1 MNRFFLLAT
10 ALLVSTCVWAK
21 QITETEAMSLASKYV
36 DIEIGQ
42 TPIKTLKSASKRQAK
57 NAEYYMFNSGNSGFV
72 IISGDDSLT
81 ELIGYSDSGTI
92 DEDNMPTNMKAWLD
106 QYAEYVRAV
115 RSGEAEP
122 IKITTRLTSTGS
134 VAPLVTT
141 KWDQGTPYN
150 NLAPTLSN
158 GSRCATGCAAT
169 ALAQIMN
176 YYEWPVKGLGSHSYS
191 TSSNGGTLSSNF
203 ASHTYNW
210 ANMLDVYA
218 DNNWTTTQAS
228 AVAQLM
234 YDCGVAMDMDYGE
247 SSGAT
252 NGGILT
258 AATTYFNYNS
268 QIIMRNGYSTAQFQQ
283 AMTSCLDEGK
293 PLLFTGQGT
302 GGGHAF
308 VVDGYAVNG
317 YFHVNW
323 GWSGISDGYFNVNYM
338 NPNALGTG
346 GGTGGFNYDQSII
359 IIEPNRTSEAAT
371 ISELPMT
378 YESIALASSISS
390 TSQSPT
396 FNVTNLYNQNGSNYT
411 GKICIALLNE
421 NNKIASNSQQYNID
435 LKPGYGYSAV
445 SFEGMSLS
453 GLANGTYVAIPIS
466 KKDSESSWSIC
477 EGSKDFVQITING
490 SSVSIA
496 NPAPK
501 LYIDSKIETEANMM
515 LDYATKFVIPLSN
528 YGSLPAS
535 GTLNIVIKEAGSTI
549 ANATIEDVIVY
560 DSADCN
566 VEASFT
572 FSSSSFQT
580 GVEYELA
587 VTGFTL
593 DDGTTIPVTQNSAPC
608 KFTFG
613 SKYSIPTNALTFA
626 SQGDN
631 LHGISINVPYFAK
644 DECPDITFTYIQNP
658 WSSSWSGYLGVGVY
672 DSNDSMVAGSSA
684 TQVKQ
689 VTLLASTTYGPSTFL
704 EMMPDLSSLSDGTYY
719 VHPLSNRVVN
729 SAATGWIK
737 FAYDSTIKLIVK
749 GNIVYLNEFSGVND
763 ITSDKLAIFPNPATD
778 FVSVTTADAVESIS
792 IYSLN
797 GSLVRKVDNADQV
810 DVADLNKGCYLIT
823 VKTANETIRSKFFK
837 K

>member
-1 MNRFFLLAT
+1 MKKFILLAG
-10 ALLVSTCVWAK
+10 ALLLSIGAWAK
-21 QITETEAMSLASKYV
+21 QISEAEALSLASKYV

-42 TPIKTLKSASKRQAK
+42 TPLKTLKSASKRQAK
-57 NAEYYMFNSGNSGFV
+57 NAEYYMFNSDKGGFV
-72 IISGDDSLT
+72 IISGDDALT

-106 QYAEYVRAV
+106 QYAEYVKAV

-122 IKITTRLTSTGS
+122 IKIATRLTSTGS
-134 VAPLVTT
+134 VSPMITT

-150 NLAPTLSN
+150 NLAPTLSS
-158 GSRCATGCAAT
+158 GSHCATGCAAT

-191 TSSNGGTLSSNF
+191 TSTTGGTLSSNF

-210 ANMLDVYA
+210 ANMRDEYTN
-218 DNNWTTTQAS
+218 NNWTTAQAS

-247 SSGAT
+247 SSGAS
-252 NGGILT
+252 NSGILT

-268 QIIMRNGYSTAQFQQ
+268 QIIMRGGYSTAQFKQT
-283 AMTSCLDEGK
+283 MTDFLDEGK

-308 VVDGYAVNG
+308 VVDGYAVSG

-338 NPNALGTG
+338 NPSALGTG

-396 FNVTNLYNQNGSNYT
+396 FTVTNCFNQNGTKYT
-411 GKICIALLNE
+411 GKICVALINSSSNQIAANS
-421 NNKIASNSQQYNID
+421 KIQSLD
-435 LKPGYGYSAV
+435 LDPGYGYKER
-445 SFEGMSLS
+445 SFTGMSLS
-453 GLANGTYVAIPIS
+453 GLASGTYYAIPIS
-466 KKDSESSWSIC
+466 KKDSDESWYAC
-477 EGSKDFVQITING
+477 EGSRDFVQITING
-490 SSVSIA
+490 TSVSIA
-496 NPAPK
+496 NPAPV
-501 LYIDSKIETEANMM
+501 LYIDSEIETEANMM

-535 GTLNIVIKEAGSTI
+535 GMLNIAIKKAGTTV
-549 ANATIEDVIVY
+549 ATTTVENVIVY

-566 VEASFT
+566 VETSLK

-593 DDGTTIPVTQNSAPC
+593 DDGTTIAVKQNSAAC

-613 SKYSIPTNALTFA
+613 SKYSVPTNALTFYNK
-626 SQGDN
+626 GDN
-631 LHGISINVPYFAK
+631 LHGISIDVPYFAK
-644 DECPDITFTYIQNP
+644 DECPDITFTYLQNP
-658 WSSSWSGYLGVGVY
+658 WSSEWSGYIKCGVY
-672 DSNDSMVAGSSA
+672 SGDNLLLGSPYY
-684 TQVKQ
+684 K
-689 VTLLASTTYGPSTFL
+689 VTLATSVYYGATAFQN
-704 EMMPDLSSLSDGTYY
+704 MMPDLTTLSDGTYY
-719 VHPLSNRVVN
+719 VHPLSNRLVN
-729 SAATGWIK
+729 SSATGWIK
-737 FAYDSTIKLIVK
+737 FAYDSTIKLVVK
-749 GNIVYLNEFSGVND
+749 GDIVYLNEFSGVND
-763 ITSDKLAIFPNPATD
+763 ITSDKVAIYPNPATD
-778 FVSVTTADAVESIS
+778 YVRVTTADDVESIS

-797 GSLVRKVDNADQV
+797 GSLVRKVDNTDEV
-810 DVADLNKGCYLIT
+810 DVADLNKGCYLIS